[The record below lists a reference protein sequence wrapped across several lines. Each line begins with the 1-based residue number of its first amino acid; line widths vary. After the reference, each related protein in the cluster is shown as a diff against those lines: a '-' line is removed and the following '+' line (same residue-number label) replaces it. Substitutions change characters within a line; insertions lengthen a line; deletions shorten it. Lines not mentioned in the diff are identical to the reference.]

1 MADGHPGPVNSSLP
15 ARLTRLSRH
24 QVALVSAALFWGSSA
39 TFTKSALDALPP
51 LTLLVIQLASATA
64 VLWAVLLIRGPR
76 RPPGRRWVVRLGLL
90 GLLEPALAYALFNFG
105 LSRTTASNASL
116 LTGLESFF
124 AIGMACLF
132 LRERLTGRAC
142 AALVLALAGVATLE
156 GLGSGFAP
164 HAGDGLVLAGVV
176 CAAGYVM
183 LAART
188 AEHVDALTM
197 TAYQF
202 SFGLLCTLP
211 FALVR
216 WAGGAESLPTDA
228 SAGAWAAAAL
238 SGIVGYAASFLLYN
252 YAIKAVRATTAAMV
266 LNLIPVFGVACAVVF
281 LGERLSGAALAGAAL
296 VVGAVVVFS
305 ASESDTASE
314 SDATSEPDAVWEPDA
329 APEAD
334 AVAES
339 GPPPVVVDGAPTGR
353 SAGRQ

>member
-1 MADGHPGPVNSSLP
+1 MNPPLP
-15 ARLTRLSRH
+15 ARLARLSRH
-24 QVALVSAALFWGSSA
+24 QVALVSAALFWGGSA
-39 TFTKSALDALPP
+39 TFTKSALDAMPP

-76 RPPGRRWVVRLGLL
+76 RPPGRKWVVRLGLL
-90 GLLEPALAYALFNFG
+90 GLLEPALAYAFFTFG
-105 LSRTTASNASL
+105 LTRTTASNASL

-132 LRERLTGRAC
+132 LREKLTGRAC

-164 HAGDGLVLAGVV
+164 HPGDGLVLAGVV
-176 CAAGYVM
+176 CAASYVM

-202 SFGLLCTLP
+202 SSGLLFTLP
-211 FALVR
+211 FAVTR
-216 WAGGAESLPTDA
+216 WASGAESLPTDA

-238 SGIVGYAASFLLYN
+238 SGVVGYAASFLLYN

-266 LNLIPVFGVACAVVF
+266 LNLIPVFGVACAVVL
-281 LGERLSGAALAGAAL
+281 LGERLTGAALAGAVL
-296 VVGAVVVFS
+296 IVGAVVVFS
-305 ASESDTASE
+305 TTEG
-314 SDATSEPDAVWEPDA
+314 DATPEEAEEAEEPL
-329 APEAD
+329 
-334 AVAES
+334 S
-339 GPPPVVVDGAPTGR
+339 GDGAAVPTGR
-353 SAGRQ
+353 SAGQQ